1 MPLPPLWSV
10 GQCRAAAAMIWP
22 IEQYEVVHRISA
34 VACLAGRLLGLA
46 ILCTASFGRRFASAE
61 CDGSKRRGRLCT
73 RSRFFAEQIIGA
85 YLRLTGRAN
94 KLGSLEAAVGASI
107 VDPWLSQIVNP
118 ENLAELLRGG
128 TVASELGP
136 VSFKFGDLPA
146 SLNNAW
152 SVWLGSEYGVG
163 RFSVGLPPDT
173 AVSNQFRLRM
183 QLLDWRWKVTG
194 IGLPER
200 LRDQIAQELAKKY
213 P

>member
-1 MPLPPLWSV
+1 MDVTNLSV
-10 GQCRAAAAMIWP
+10 GPDWRCRRVPGI
-22 IEQYEVVHRISA
+22 
-34 VACLAGRLLGLA
+34 
-46 ILCTASFGRRFASAE
+46 
-61 CDGSKRRGRLCT
+61 
-73 RSRFFAEQIIGA
+73 
-85 YLRLTGRAN
+85 
-94 KLGSLEAAVGASI
+94 
-107 VDPWLSQIVNP
+107 
-118 ENLAELLRGG
+118 LAELLRGG